1 MRGAAPVATG
11 RSVVVLSV
19 ADEIELMAVE
29 FPGIAVVPL
38 MGAVLVGAAV
48 VNWVPGA
55 GVEYG
60 TPVWGAVAEA
70 AVGAG

>member
-11 RSVVVLSV
+11 RPVVVLSV
-19 ADEIELMAVE
+19 ADEIELMVVE

-48 VNWVPGA
+48 VN
-55 GVEYG
+55 
-60 TPVWGAVAEA
+60 
-70 AVGAG
+70 